1 MNQFKGVLF
10 AIISSATFG
19 LIPIFAIPAINKGV
33 ELNSLLF
40 YRFLFSAIAVALIL
54 LIRKTDLRISLK
66 EFATTFGLGFFYAA
80 TALLLTEAYFY
91 IPSGMATTI
100 HFLYPVCVTLIM
112 IFFFKDRAS
121 VPILLATVMA
131 ITGVYLL
138 SNSGEGG
145 SLNLTGLILSLITV
159 GMYALYIVGVN
170 KSCIRTMDGLKM
182 TFYVL
187 FSCSIIFLINALVRS
202 GGISSIPSIS
212 AATDVVLL
220 ALIPTLISDF
230 TLILAVQRVG
240 STTTAILGCME
251 PMTAVTMGFLFL
263 GEAFGI
269 NQLIGIAVILSA
281 VTTVVIA
288 NNPDNFKKG
297 LKLLPQL
304 IKRK

>member
-1 MNQFKGVLF
+1 MKQFKGVLF

-100 HFLYPVCVTLIM
+100 HFLYPVCVTLII

-121 VPILLATVMA
+121 VPFLLATVMA

-220 ALIPTLISDF
+220 ALIPTLVSDF

>member
-1 MNQFKGVLF
+1 
-10 AIISSATFG
+10 
-19 LIPIFAIPAINKGV
+19 
-33 ELNSLLF
+33 
-40 YRFLFSAIAVALIL
+40 
-54 LIRKTDLRISLK
+54 
-66 EFATTFGLGFFYAA
+66 
-80 TALLLTEAYFY
+80 
-91 IPSGMATTI
+91 
-100 HFLYPVCVTLIM
+100 
-112 IFFFKDRAS
+112 
-121 VPILLATVMA
+121 
-131 ITGVYLL
+131 
-138 SNSGEGG
+138 
-145 SLNLTGLILSLITV
+145 
-159 GMYALYIVGVN
+159 MYALYIVGVN

-220 ALIPTLISDF
+220 ALIPTLVSDF

-297 LKLLPQL
+297 LKLLRQL